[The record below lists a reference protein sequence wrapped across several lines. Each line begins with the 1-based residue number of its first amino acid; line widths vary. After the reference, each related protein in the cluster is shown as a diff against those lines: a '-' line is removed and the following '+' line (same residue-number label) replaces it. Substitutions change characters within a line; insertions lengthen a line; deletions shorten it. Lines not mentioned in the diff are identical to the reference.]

1 MGWRAA
7 RALLTQAR
15 SLPACAFDQQRT
27 APGDG
32 SRSLRPGPRCA
43 TEVPRT
49 LRTRCPWQPFA
60 TCPLNCCFAAPSAH
74 HPHSHLPRVR
84 RGGTTLA
91 PCHAQPPTSRAT
103 GAHTCVPHCA
113 RAQRRLRV
121 RTRPL
126 APALFLMRCHF
137 HQKLLTRHFS
147 PHWYSR
153 CALAVLAHRLLKEIL
168 RRSVAG
174 VTFQPAPSR
183 FPKSLGSSQ
192 GRREGVQD
200 PAHHSSRQATV
211 GPSGLVACGS
221 GARRAG
227 GGGSAAHSDGWLPGD
242 SQQVT
247 GTRRPP
253 GSPTCLCNVGAPEK
267 GGLSREGGTHLALP
281 PPTRT
286 WMSPG

>member
-15 SLPACAFDQQRT
+15 ALPACAFDQQRT
-27 APGDG
+27 AQGDG
-32 SRSLRPGPRCA
+32 SPSPMCHGNAPDPADTLPAATLCHVSPQLLLRSPLRSSPPSPSPSGSPGWHDPG
-43 TEVPRT
+43 TVPRSASN
-49 LRTRCPWQPFA
+49 L
-60 TCPLNCCFAAPSAH
+60 AAA
-74 HPHSHLPRVR
+74 
-84 RGGTTLA
+84 
-91 PCHAQPPTSRAT
+91 
-103 GAHTCVPHCA
+103 GAHTCVPRCA
-113 RAQRRLRV
+113 RAQRRLRA

-137 HQKLLTRHFS
+137 HQKLFTRHFS

-153 CALAVLAHRLLKEIL
+153 RALAVLAHRLLKEIL

-200 PAHHSSRQATV
+200 SAHHSSRQATV
-211 GPSGLVACGS
+211 GPSGLVARGS

-227 GGGSAAHSDGWLPGD
+227 GGASAAHSDGWLPGEA
-242 SQQVT
+242 QQVT
-247 GTRRPP
+247 GARRAP
-253 GSPTCLCNVGAPEK
+253 GSPTCLCNVGAPGK
-267 GGLSREGGTHLALP
+267 GGLSREGGMHLALP
-281 PPTRT
+281 RLISTQ
-286 WMSPG
+286 MSPG